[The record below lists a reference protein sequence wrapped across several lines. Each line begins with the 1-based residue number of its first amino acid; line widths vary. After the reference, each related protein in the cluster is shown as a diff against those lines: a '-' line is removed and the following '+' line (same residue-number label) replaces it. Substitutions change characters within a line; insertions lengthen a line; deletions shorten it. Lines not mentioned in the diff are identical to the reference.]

1 MLLIRHK
8 FVDAVAGGTGE
19 GDHSKWSGLK
29 RSLSR
34 AKMSVRIRLRKK
46 VIQNDFDYKTLKYNV
61 VEKNKRMELSESGY
75 GKISY
80 PR

>member
-1 MLLIRHK
+1 MSEGFINDDQLKSDLLRLLLIRHK

-46 VIQNDFDYKTLKYNV
+46 VTQDDFYFKSL
-61 VEKNKRMELSESGY
+61 R
-75 GKISY
+75 
-80 PR
+80 